1 MNFTDSPFERMMK
14 QIPRPGR
21 SYDKPSREPAPKRK
35 ENPTTYRDIIIRN
48 AGTSDNGVPTKSQ
61 TLRGEEEQRS
71 GADFGSIWPEVAERS
86 L

>member
-21 SYDKPSREPAPKRK
+21 ACEKNGQESASPRKPKKSSEA
-35 ENPTTYRDIIIRN
+35 YRDIII
-48 AGTSDNGVPTKSQ
+48 TSAHGNPAKSQ

-71 GADFGSIWPEVAERS
+71 GANFGPNWPEVAERS